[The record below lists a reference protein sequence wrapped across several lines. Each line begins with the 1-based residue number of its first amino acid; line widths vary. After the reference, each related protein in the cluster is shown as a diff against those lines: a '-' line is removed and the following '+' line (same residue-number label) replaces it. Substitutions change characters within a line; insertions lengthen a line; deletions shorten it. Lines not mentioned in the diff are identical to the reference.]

1 MQTINIKCPLMCL
14 KIMKTTTATI
24 RLLLRTSKVLSD
36 GSNPIYLRCNWNGM
50 KEISTGYSC
59 TDKHWDKKNEC
70 IKKGYPNYATINAIL
85 IKLKNEAIDRRNQ
98 FELNGITYTPA
109 MILKQKEVVKVNP
122 SNIEGLIKRYTVG
135 LSAGTCKVW
144 KSFWN
149 SFKEYSKIS
158 DINEVDVGLI
168 KNYGI
173 HLSKTGMKDST
184 IKMTLSKLAALCRYA
199 VEQGIIKE
207 SPFKQFNYGKVYKVT
222 SSNVFIHHRTI
233 EVMKEMF
240 LNEVIEKNGELW
252 HYKDG
257 VVDQLLDR
265 TSKLFARYFWLC
277 GVLFQGLAPIDLCQ
291 LKVKDLEIR
300 NINGVEYYC
309 WDGKRQKTKIPVKIR
324 IKTYGIYSQVMVKT
338 MLMFHTG
345 EYLLPILDGV
355 ENDGVKIT
363 KRVNN
368 WISNH
373 IDKFRDWL
381 KVVNEEIVKR
391 NVANNDDIPLAT
403 VEASFYS
410 YRHSYAQMYLAQ
422 GGSPLALATLLGRS
436 VDTISTYIEQL
447 SEESD
452 LAKAASII

>member
-1 MQTINIKCPLMCL
+1 MCL

>member
-1 MQTINIKCPLMCL
+1 MCL

-24 RLLLRTSKVLSD
+24 KLLLRTSKVLSD
-36 GSNPIYLRCNWNGM
+36 GSHPIYLRCNWNGM

-59 TDKHWDKKNEC
+59 IPKYWDKKNEC
-70 IKKGYPNYATINAIL
+70 LKKGYPNYATINAIL
-85 IKLKNEAIDRRNQ
+85 TNLKNEAIDRRNQ

-149 SFKEYSKIS
+149 SFKSFSKIT
-158 DINEVDVGLI
+158 DINEVDVDLI

-222 SSNVFIHHRTI
+222 SSNVYIHHRTI

-240 LNEVIEKNGELW
+240 LNDVIEMNGELW
-252 HYKDG
+252 NYKDG

-291 LKVKDLEIR
+291 LKIKDLEIR

-309 WDGKRQKTKIPVKIR
+309 WDGKRQKTKMPVKIR

-338 MLMFHTG
+338 MLMFHRS

-381 KVVNEEIVKR
+381 KQVNYEIINR
-391 NVANNDDIPLAT
+391 NVANNDDIPLAP

-447 SEESD
+447 SEDSD

>member
-1 MQTINIKCPLMCL
+1 
-14 KIMKTTTATI
+14 MKTTTATI
-24 RLLLRTSKVLSD
+24 KLLLRTSKVLSD
-36 GSNPIYLRCNWNGM
+36 GSHPIYLRCNWNGM

-59 TDKHWDKKNEC
+59 TVKHWDKKNEC
-70 IKKGYPNYATINAIL
+70 IKKGYPNYASVNQLIQQMKNDAI
-85 IKLKNEAIDRRNQ
+85 ERRNQ

-149 SFKEYSKIS
+149 SFKSFSKIT
-158 DINEVDVGLI
+158 DINEVDVDLI

-240 LNEVIEKNGELW
+240 LNDVIEMNGELW

-291 LKVKDLEIR
+291 LKVKDLDIR

-309 WDGKRQKTKIPVKIR
+309 WDGKRQKTKMPVKIR

-338 MLMFHTG
+338 MLMFHRS

-381 KVVNEEIVKR
+381 KQVNYEIINR
-391 NVANNDDIPLAT
+391 NVANNDDIPLAP
-403 VEASFYS
+403 VDASFYS
-410 YRHSYAQMYLAQ
+410 YRHSYAQMYLAN

-447 SEESD
+447 SEDSD
-452 LAKAASII
+452 LAKAASVI